1 MSEGAALDE
10 IGLKIIEAIDAEDI
24 ALVESLIRE
33 NEFILFQQIDPETG
47 EVDEDEDGNF
57 SVVIAE
63 MDEDSAVVC
72 FTSREIAEN
81 FVEEAVQDLPEGGE
95 LPTVMLSGD
104 DMLDGLPLDVGLLL
118 NPTSEGECFFPP
130 GTFTGGVDEEE

>member
-1 MSEGAALDE
+1 MSDGVALDE
-10 IGLKIIEAIDAEDI
+10 IGQKIIEAIDAEDI
-24 ALVESLIRE
+24 VLVESIIRE

-47 EVDEDEDGNF
+47 EVDEDDDGNF

-63 MDEDSAVVC
+63 MEEDSAVVC
-72 FTSREIAEN
+72 FTSKEIAEN

-95 LPTVMLSGD
+95 LPAVMLTGD
-104 DMLDGLPLDVGLLL
+104 DVLDGLPPDCGLLL

-130 GTFTGGVDEEE
+130 GTFGGGLDEEE